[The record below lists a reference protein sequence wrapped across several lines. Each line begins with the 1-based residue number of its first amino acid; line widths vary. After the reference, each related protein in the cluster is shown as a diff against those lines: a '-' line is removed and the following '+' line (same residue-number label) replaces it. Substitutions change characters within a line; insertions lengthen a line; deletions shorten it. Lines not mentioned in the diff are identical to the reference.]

1 MKQTL
6 IVDKYFDGELFQ
18 PRAAI
23 TVENGVISAI
33 NHIADTGLDLQLVD
47 EYALENVTH
56 LQGKLVPGFVDVQVN
71 GGGGALF
78 NAQPTLDCIKTI
90 GAAHSKF
97 GTTGFL
103 PTLITDKVEVMAKA
117 ADAVAEAIASKTV
130 GVLGIHFEGP
140 HLSVPKKGVH
150 PQSFIRTISDEELAI
165 FARKDLG
172 IKVVTLAPE
181 NVSAEVIKILVS
193 HDVKVCLGHSNADYD
208 TVVAALEAGADGFTH
223 LFNAMSGFGS
233 REPGMVG
240 AALESE
246 HAWCGLIVDG
256 HHVHSATAKVA
267 INAKPQGK
275 VMLVTDAM
283 PPVGMDDNASFEL
296 FGTEVIRQGDRLNA
310 KSGELAGCVLDMVG
324 AVNNS
329 VSMLGLSHEEALRM
343 ASLYPAQYLNKTELG
358 KIAVGQQADFV
369 LLNSQQTVSQT
380 YIKGE
385 LIYSDVA
392 YTESNVQG
400 V

>member
-1 MKQTL
+1 
-6 IVDKYFDGELFQ
+6 
-18 PRAAI
+18 
-23 TVENGVISAI
+23 
-33 NHIADTGLDLQLVD
+33 
-47 EYALENVTH
+47 
-56 LQGKLVPGFVDVQVN
+56 
-71 GGGGALF
+71 
-78 NAQPTLDCIKTI
+78 
-90 GAAHSKF
+90 
-97 GTTGFL
+97 
-103 PTLITDKVEVMAKA
+103 
-117 ADAVAEAIASKTV
+117 
-130 GVLGIHFEGP
+130 
-140 HLSVPKKGVH
+140 
-150 PQSFIRTISDEELAI
+150 
-165 FARKDLG
+165 
-172 IKVVTLAPE
+172 
-181 NVSAEVIKILVS
+181 
-193 HDVKVCLGHSNADYD
+193 
-208 TVVAALEAGADGFTH
+208 
-223 LFNAMSGFGS
+223 
-233 REPGMVG
+233 
-240 AALESE
+240 
-246 HAWCGLIVDG
+246 
-256 HHVHSATAKVA
+256 
-267 INAKPQGK
+267 
-275 VMLVTDAM
+275 MLVTDAM